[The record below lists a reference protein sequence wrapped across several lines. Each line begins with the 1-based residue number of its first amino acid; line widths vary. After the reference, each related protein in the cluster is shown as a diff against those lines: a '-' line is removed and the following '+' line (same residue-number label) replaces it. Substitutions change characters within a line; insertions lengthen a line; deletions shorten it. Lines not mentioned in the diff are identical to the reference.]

1 MDLLTV
7 LLDNVNSLSRLRS
20 NNDASQIADAIVRE
34 KPKDGWKLITQA
46 IERNPKKAYDIVMWL
61 GDSGSEDNRDFGA
74 MRLVDPDDVIAWT
87 AAAPDERISLIYHG
101 LPKTLDLDSG
111 GTVTRKFIDA
121 FSDRDKVGGALIS
134 HFIYGG
140 GWSGPRSAYM
150 SRKRDEA
157 RKWLL
162 ETESVKLQSW
172 LTQYIDALS
181 QDIEDARIEEERRF

>member
-1 MDLLTV
+1 MDLLSI

-20 NNDASQIADAIVRE
+20 NNDASLVADSIVRDR
-34 KPKDGWKLITQA
+34 PKDAWKLIAQA
-46 IERNPKKAYDIVMWL
+46 IERNRKKAYDIVMWL
-61 GDSGSEDNRDFGA
+61 GDSGFERNRDLGA

-101 LPKTLDLDSG
+101 LPKTLDPSG
-111 GTVTRKFIDA
+111 GGAVTLRFIEV
-121 FSDRDKVGGALIS
+121 FGDREKVGGALIS
-134 HFIYGG
+134 HFMYGG

-157 RKWLL
+157 RKWLA
-162 ETESVKLQSW
+162 EAKSPKVQNW

-181 QDIEDARIEEERRF
+181 EDIEGAQIEEERRF